1 MNKIEQKLSRLWT
14 EIEWKDRKADELT
27 QYGHLANP
35 PPPFPCPHG
44 FWMPPLVKNFKKILV
59 AFYEIARQWRK
70 VNLSFIQLITRTF
83 RKLLIENPTTSK
95 RTPTR
100 TQSKRDPPDEVPVNY
115 RYRSS
120 CICCILYLPFLFL
133 VTLNFLVYLWI
144 RFGNNETQPEI
155 DEGHRRIQLK

>member
-1 MNKIEQKLSRLWT
+1 MWSFRGPRPPSVIAIFSGT
-14 EIEWKDRKADELT
+14 PSPFGVHMV
-27 QYGHLANP
+27 YGC
-35 PPPFPCPHG
+35 PFS
-44 FWMPPLVKNFKKILV
+44 KNFQKKILV

-70 VNLSFIQLITRTF
+70 VNSSFIQLITRTF

-120 CICCILYLPFLFL
+120 CICCIQYLRIFVFGDFEFSRLFMDSI
-133 VTLNFLVYLWI
+133 W
-144 RFGNNETQPEI
+144 Q
-155 DEGHRRIQLK
+155 Q